1 MKYEMSCVSLAAI
14 YDDIMYF
21 FKNVFNDVCMMSNMK
36 CRVCR
41 MAAIYDD
48 IVCKKCVEIV
58 CMVISVSR

>member
-1 MKYEMSCVSLAAI
+1 
-14 YDDIMYF
+14 MYF